1 MTGFINTGTLS
12 LAGAVIAVLALI
24 LFGRNLGKKA
34 GANALAKEKAKT
46 REAETQ
52 KQVAQAVSQASSE
65 TAKAQG
71 ISEGEYRSAQSQIDY
86 ARRTGDIEFALRI
99 ASNMAQ
105 KALEKGASEK

>member
-1 MTGFINTGTLS
+1 MAFLNTGTLS
-12 LAGAVIAVLALI
+12 LAGTVIAVLALF
-24 LFGRNLGKKA
+24 LLGRKSGLKS
-34 GANALAKEKAKT
+34 GANALAKEKTKA

-52 KQVAQAVSQASSE
+52 KQVAQAVSQVSTE

-71 ISEGEYRSAQSQIDY
+71 ISEGEYRTAQSQIDY

-105 KALEKGASEK
+105 KALDKGMTER

>member
-12 LAGAVIAVLALI
+12 LAGAVIAVLALF
-24 LFGRNLGKKA
+24 LLGRKSGLKS
-34 GANALAKEKAKT
+34 GANALAKEKTKK

-71 ISEGEYRSAQSQIDY
+71 ISEGEYRTAQSQIDY

-99 ASNMAQ
+99 ASSMAQ
-105 KALEKGASEK
+105 KALDKGATEK